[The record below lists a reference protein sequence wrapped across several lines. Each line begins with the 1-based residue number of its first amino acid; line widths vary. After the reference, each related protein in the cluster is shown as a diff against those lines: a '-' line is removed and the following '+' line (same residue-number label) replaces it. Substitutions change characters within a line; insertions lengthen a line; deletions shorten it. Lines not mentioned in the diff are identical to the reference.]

1 MKLCNSENID
11 RSAWDACIK
20 QAINGKPYALSGWL
34 DAVCS
39 SWHGIII
46 GDYEAVMPVPVRQ
59 FLWMKKV
66 VQPPFTQ
73 QLGLFFQD
81 PLQARHLPEAIDLVQ
96 KNWSKG
102 YMQMNDMNAP
112 PEARLHSNRKNYK
125 LNFDLHELS
134 DCSSSH
140 RRNIKKAIKAG
151 VQLSVTNGTS
161 FIQEFS
167 QYNPA
172 YNSDIRKHRRALD
185 HLVRFT
191 ENTGIG
197 KAVVATVAGQM
208 VAGVYFSFFQGTAY
222 YLLPYTNP
230 AGRDI
235 GAMHYLIV
243 NLRDII
249 DDILHLDFEG
259 SEIPG
264 VETFILGFNAML
276 HPYPAI
282 KW

>member
-1 MKLCNSENID
+1 
-11 RSAWDACIK
+11 
-20 QAINGKPYALSGWL
+20 
-34 DAVCS
+34 
-39 SWHGIII
+39 
-46 GDYEAVMPVPVRQ
+46 
-59 FLWMKKV
+59 
-66 VQPPFTQ
+66 
-73 QLGLFFQD
+73 
-81 PLQARHLPEAIDLVQ
+81 
-96 KNWSKG
+96 
-102 YMQMNDMNAP
+102 
-112 PEARLHSNRKNYK
+112 
-125 LNFDLHELS
+125 
-134 DCSSSH
+134 
-140 RRNIKKAIKAG
+140 
-151 VQLSVTNGTS
+151 
-161 FIQEFS
+161 
-167 QYNPA
+167 
-172 YNSDIRKHRRALD
+172 ALD